1 VNDVRFAFR
10 QLGKSPGFTIVTL
23 LTLTIGIGACTA
35 IFSVVNRV
43 LLQPLP
49 YPHPEQL
56 VHLSESNPPNYPQFS
71 VAPGNL
77 FDWQK
82 RSTTFSSIA
91 AIQYTAVNL
100 TGSGEPARVGAGRVT
115 LNYLAT
121 LGVHPALG
129 RDFVSGEDAP
139 VGEIGQG
146 QGPDVRNGAVA
157 IVGEGFWARQFG
169 RRQDVIGQVIHVDG
183 NPVTIIG
190 VMPRDF
196 HGQDIML
203 PTGFTADKD
212 EHGGHFVDAYGRMK
226 PGVTV
231 EQARGDLV
239 RVAKG
244 LEKEFPN
251 TNTGWTVKVV
261 SMQEDM
267 VGYVRPQLYSL
278 LAAVG
283 FLLFI
288 GCANVA
294 NLLLIRAAARSRE
307 MAVRA
312 AIGASRLR
320 IVRQLLVEN
329 LILAV
334 LGGACGAL
342 AAYWG
347 LHLLLALA
355 PDGVPRSG
363 EISIDG
369 IALAFSVALALVT
382 GLGFGVAPALQA
394 ARVDLNTV
402 LKDASRG
409 SSEGRGHHRLRNVLV
424 AAELMIAVVL
434 LVGAGLLM
442 QTFTRLIKINP
453 GFQTNSAVMVD
464 LTLPSKKYAEPAKQA
479 AFAVLVNEQLERIPG
494 VTSSGVSQV
503 LPFHSDYNLTF
514 DIEGRTFPPGQNP
527 GDNYYAVSP
536 GYFKAMGIPVLRGR
550 GFTDADSPTGPL
562 VSVVSE
568 SMARRFFP
576 NENPIGKRINVQNGP
591 GKWSE
596 IIGIVGDVK
605 QYGLTTDAPA
615 ETYEPFAQHPFPFQ
629 TFVVRTT
636 GDVKA
641 LSGAVRGAVV
651 AVDSEQP
658 VDSIIPLTDLV
669 RGSVGNQHF
678 AMNLFMVFSGAAL
691 LLATLGIYGVM
702 SYSVTQRTGE
712 IGVRMALGAQTRDVL
727 WMVVR
732 QGVLLIAIGIAGGL
746 VGAVLLTRF
755 IASMLYGVGA
765 ADPLTLAAASLTL
778 GIAAFAACLLSA
790 RRATRIDPITALRG
804 D

>member
-1 VNDVRFAFR
+1 
-10 QLGKSPGFTIVTL
+10 
-23 LTLTIGIGACTA
+23 
-35 IFSVVNRV
+35 
-43 LLQPLP
+43 
-49 YPHPEQL
+49 
-56 VHLSESNPPNYPQFS
+56 
-71 VAPGNL
+71 
-77 FDWQK
+77 
-82 RSTTFSSIA
+82 
-91 AIQYTAVNL
+91 VNL
-100 TGSGEPARVGAGRVT
+100 TGSGEPSRVGAGRVT

-129 RDFVSGEDAP
+129 RDFVTGEDAP
-139 VGEIGQG
+139 VGKIAQG
-146 QGPDVRNGAVA
+146 GPDVRNGAVA
-157 IVGEGFWARQFG
+157 IIGEGFWSRQFG
-169 RRQDVIGQVIHVDG
+169 RREDIIGQVIHVDG
-183 NPVTIIG
+183 NPVSIIG
-190 VMPRDF
+190 VMAKEF
-196 HGQDIML
+196 HGQDLML
-203 PTGFTADKD
+203 PTPFEGDKD
-212 EHGGHFVDAYGRMK
+212 NHGGHYVDAFGRMK

-244 LEKEFPN
+244 LEKEYPQ

-294 NLLLIRAAARSRE
+294 NLLLVRASARSRE

-312 AIGASRLR
+312 AMGASRLR
-320 IVRQLLVEN
+320 IVRQLVVEN

-355 PDGVPRSG
+355 PYGVPRSG
-363 EISIDG
+363 EIAIDRV
-369 IALAFSVALALVT
+369 ALGFSLALALVT
-382 GLGFGVAPALQA
+382 GLGFGAAPALQA

-402 LKDASRG
+402 LKDAGRG
-409 SSEGRGHHRLRNVLV
+409 TSEGRGRHRLRNGLV
-424 AAELMIAVVL
+424 VAELMIAVVL

-442 QTFTRLIKINP
+442 QTFTRLLRINP

-464 LTLPSKKYAEPAKQA
+464 LTLPTAKYADPARQA
-479 AFAVLVNEQLERIPG
+479 AFAGQVNAELARIPG
-494 VTSSGVSQV
+494 VTACGVSQV
-503 LPFHSDYNLTF
+503 LPFHNDYNLTF
-514 DIEGRTFPPGQNP
+514 DIEGRSFAPGQQP

-550 GFTDADSPTGPL
+550 GFTEADSATGPL
-562 VSVVSE
+562 VSIVSE

-596 IIGIVGDVK
+596 IIGVVGDVK

-615 ETYEPFAQHPFPFQ
+615 ETYEPFAQHPFAFQ
-629 TFVVRTT
+629 TFVVRTS
-636 GDVKA
+636 GDVKT
-641 LSGAVRGAVV
+641 LSGAVRSAVL
-651 AVDSEQP
+651 AVDPEQP
-658 VDSIIPLTDLV
+658 VDSIIPLTDLI
-669 RGSVGNQHF
+669 RGSVAGQQF

-712 IGVRMALGAQTRDVL
+712 IGVRMALGAQTSDVL
-727 WMVVR
+727 WMIVR
-732 QGVLLIAIGIAGGL
+732 QGALLIAIGVAGGL
-746 VGAVLLTRF
+746 LGAILLTRF

-765 ADPLTLAAASLTL
+765 SDPSTLAAASLTL
-778 GIAAFAACLLSA
+778 ALAALAACLLSA
-790 RRATRIDPITALRG
+790 RRATRIDPIMALRG